1 MTNSKIQRLFEYLNI
16 LFLCAAGIVLVG
28 LQEKPGGWFIVVAG
42 ILLLLL
48 CRREFA
54 KHILLIYL
62 SLGILGLTPINT
74 NIDPLHVSV
83 MGATLLAA
91 LTLPYIISKYIYKD
105 NIIHYKFRLG
115 RRWLKSEI
123 AYIFLTALVAYLL
136 LPFYLSDTGAYLNW
150 TVEPGFA
157 FIFVFFLGTNALGI
171 WDELFFV
178 NTTLRILRKYLPFWL
193 ANLVQAVLFTS
204 FLYELGFTGW
214 APPLIYFFALTQG
227 YIFKKTDSLL
237 YIIAIHLTLD
247 FVLFLA
253 LINAHHPDWLNI
265 FLTG

>member
-1 MTNSKIQRLFEYLNI
+1 MTTKRQKLFEYLNI
-16 LFLCAAGIVLVG
+16 LILCATAVVLVG
-28 LQEKPGGWFIVVAG
+28 LQQKPTGWFVLAAG

-48 CRREFA
+48 CRRQFA
-54 KHILLIYL
+54 KHLLLVYL

-74 NIDPLHVSV
+74 DIDPAHVGL
-83 MGATLLAA
+83 MGGTLLAA
-91 LTLPYIISKYIYKD
+91 LMLPYLISKYIYKD
-105 NIIHYKFRLG
+105 NIIRYKFRLG
-115 RRWLKSEI
+115 REWHRREI
-123 AYIFLTALVAYLL
+123 TYIFLTATIAYLL

-150 TVEPGFA
+150 TVEPSLA
-157 FIFVFFLGTNALGI
+157 YIFVFFLGTNALGI

-178 NTTLRILRKYLPFWL
+178 NTVSKILRTYLPFWL

-214 APPLIYFFALTQG
+214 APPLIYIFALTQA

-247 FVLFLA
+247 LVLFLA
-253 LINAHHPDWLNI
+253 LINAHYPDWLNI
-265 FLTG
+265 FITG